1 MALKGCLSPK
11 NAIFKTK
18 YGIKGVWTYPE
29 NDTQLYAQLCIQ
41 LHFMVRNEQKFTA
54 TTLPF

>member
-1 MALKGCLSPK
+1 ME
-11 NAIFKTK
+11 NAIFRIKF
-18 YGIKGVWTYPE
+18 GIKGVWTYCPD
-29 NDTQLYAQLCIQ
+29 DTQQYAQLCIQ